1 MRPSRNPDKEAQRR
15 EAAEALREYLNQ
27 GGSIQRFSSDAYKRE
42 AGTLSRDQVVKTF
55 AYQSQIGKI
64 KKEAKNEDS
73 R

>member
-1 MRPSRNPDKEAQRR
+1 MRPSRDEAKEAQRR
-15 EAAEALREYLNQ
+15 ASAKALQEYLNQ
-27 GGSIQRFSSDAYKRE
+27 GGTIQRYGSDAYKRE

-64 KKEAKNEDS
+64 KKEASNED

>member
-1 MRPSRNPDKEAQRR
+1 MRPSINPAKEAQRR
-15 EAAEALREYLNQ
+15 ESAEALAKYLEQ
-27 GGSIQRFSSDAYKRE
+27 GGTIQRYGSDAYKRE

-55 AYQSQIGKI
+55 AYQPQIGKI